1 MQTTTYPKPTPAA
14 SHIALKRVKLFSIDV
29 DGVLT
34 DGGIYYTD
42 DGNSFRKFNAKDGMG
57 LTLLKK
63 AHVEVAIISAGAPGA
78 IEHRARR
85 LGIDHVFT
93 DVRDKLALF
102 KELAEGLGIDMADTA
117 HMGDDVN
124 DLPLMRSAG
133 ISIATSDAV
142 QAVYAES
149 SIVTSRRGG
158 DAAVREV
165 CEAILAAQGK
175 LIE

>member
-1 MQTTTYPKPTPAA
+1 M
-14 SHIALKRVKLFSIDV
+14 
-29 DGVLT
+29 
-34 DGGIYYTD
+34 
-42 DGNSFRKFNAKDGMG
+42 
-57 LTLLKK
+57 
-63 AHVEVAIISAGAPGA
+63 AI
-78 IEHRARR
+78 
-85 LGIDHVFT
+85 
-93 DVRDKLALF
+93 F
-102 KELAEGLGIDMADTA
+102 KELAKGLGIDMEDTA